1 MEGEDAEE
9 DDEELDTA
17 MISMHKPVKE
27 LENKGKDDSVW
38 QDIVKCFT
46 VVRDE

>member
-1 MEGEDAEE
+1 MEGEDEDV

-17 MISMHKPVKE
+17 MMKMHRPGSE
-27 LENKGKDDSVW
+27 LKNQGTDDSVW

-46 VVRDE
+46 VVRHE